1 MEFRNLTPFSVMQY
15 AMDDKHNERHCVVA
29 MKTGFRLK
37 QDENGKQGKSMGKV
51 SLGQLARA
59 FYGDSRTLNRITNW
73 VKINVEGLTVTE
85 DIPGQFRIVTT
96 EPLDVSGRIID
107 SGSSC

>member
-37 QDENGKQGKSMGKV
+37 QD
-51 SLGQLARA
+51 L
-59 FYGDSRTLNRITNW
+59 SR
-73 VKINVEGLTVTE
+73 
-85 DIPGQFRIVTT
+85 D
-96 EPLDVSGRIID
+96 GRCI
-107 SGSSC
+107 C

>member
-37 QDENGKQGKSMGKV
+37 QDENDQYQP
-51 SLGQLARA
+51 QLMENPPLPMLL
-59 FYGDSRTLNRITNW
+59 DTLE
-73 VKINVEGLTVTE
+73 INTDTLTVALTWRFLL
-85 DIPGQFRIVTT
+85 PGNTPPIRVLEARYRT
-96 EPLDVSGRIID
+96 GRA
-107 SGSSC
+107 